1 MKTESPANSDGNR
14 PHRVRSREQTAA
26 DLWAAVERLQSNE
39 GMPTIADVARDV
51 GVTPALI
58 HNRYPDIADRLRG
71 LARKD
76 PGSRRQDEQSLLD
89 AERLRTTGL
98 RAEVEELRRQV
109 RALASVNEALR
120 RELAVQSAMV
130 SGKVVP
136 LGGRSST

>member
-1 MKTESPANSDGNR
+1 MR
-14 PHRVRSREQTAA
+14 LVLA
-26 DLWAAVERLQSNE
+26 D
-39 GMPTIADVARDV
+39 DVARDV

-58 HNRYPDIADRLRG
+58 HNRYPDIAHRLRG

-98 RAEVEELRRQV
+98 RAEVEELRRPV

>member
-58 HNRYPDIADRLRG
+58 HNRYPTSPTDSEG
-71 LARKD
+71 WLARI
-76 PGSRRQDEQSLLD
+76 
-89 AERLRTTGL
+89 
-98 RAEVEELRRQV
+98 RA
-109 RALASVNEALR
+109 A
-120 RELAVQSAMV
+120 
-130 SGKVVP
+130 
-136 LGGRSST
+136 GGRTSNHFLTRNDSGPRDFEPRWRN